1 MQFFQKKIKTLE
13 KELWTNI
20 ELWLKKS
27 QVKKKQKEYGL
38 NILVHENKINPWRVF
53 FDQFKSFLIL
63 ILIIAAGISFFVWEA
78 IDAIVIMLI
87 VVLNSVLWF
96 VQEYRAEKSIES
108 LKKMAS
114 SKSRVLRNG
123 KEILIDSKE
132 LVVWDI
138 IFFEAGDKIWADA
151 RIIQAVSL
159 ETAEAALTW
168 ESLPVDKNTDLIKK
182 DVVIWDQKNMVFA
195 TTVVTKW
202 RGKAI
207 VTSIWMDTQIW
218 KIAGMIQEA
227 PEKETNLQKDLDK
240 LSKWLW
246 AVVLII
252 CVLIFLT
259 NVIFGQ
265 NGLQEAFLIA
275 IALSVAAIPEW
286 LPAVVTISL
295 WLWVK
300 RLVKKNALMRK
311 LSSVET
317 LWSVDVICTDK
328 TGTLTK
334 NEMTVKKL
342 FVNNQEIWVD
352 GVWYKIEWWFS
363 VDAKNYLELLKIWL
377 LCNNSDLDGN
387 NIIWDP
393 TEVALLVSAM
403 KAGLDRK
410 KEENLLEWYDEIP
423 FDSDRKMMSSIY
435 SFKSPLL
442 DKSVESFPLI
452 KGDTSILFSKGA
464 PEVVLKKCDRIL
476 INWKIKKLT
485 QKDKK
490 RILDKNNEFAKD
502 ALRVLWFAYK
512 NVAALKSWNVETL
525 EEDLVFVGLQA
536 MIDPPRKEVKDA
548 IVQCKKAWIKVVM
561 ITWDNIV
568 TAKAIASELW
578 ISWEAMEWISLEKLN
593 DSEIENL
600 VKSVWV
606 FARVSPRHKQKIVK
620 ALKKHWHVVAMTW
633 DWVNDAPALKYADI
647 WLAMW
652 ITGTDVTKEAGD
664 MILLDDNFATIVKA
678 IEEWRWIY
686 DNIKKFVSYLL
697 STNFAEILIIFISVL
712 IWLPVPLIAIQ
723 ILWINLVT
731 DWFPA
736 LALWV
741 DPANPNIMS
750 KRPRKS
756 GVKIVDKKMLINIV
770 TLSLAMTI
778 WSIYVFVKNYHI
790 DLDQAR
796 TWVFVLLT
804 LLEMLRIWMIRDDY
818 EVPFWSNKWLFGA
831 VGLSVWLVMLVV
843 YIPFLA
849 QIFQTVPL
857 SWEIWMQIWIVLFA
871 LILMWVLL
879 KKLKYLHKKRK

>member
-857 SWEIWMQIWIVLFA
+857 SWEIWMQIWVVLFA